1 MTHRP
6 LPRTLSTLAAVALGT
21 LLAAGHAHAQFQD
34 RNFRLSVGAGKDHPT
49 GDGIAKMT
57 ACAAS
62 KSGGKMKITP
72 FWDNQL
78 GNDNTATQ
86 SVRSGTIDMVI
97 PSTAPLVAMVPE
109 LGVLDLP
116 FLLNSEAEADALLDG
131 KAGAY
136 FSAKLPAVGLV
147 NLAYWEN
154 GFRNSTNNKHPI
166 NKVEDFGGLKMRV
179 MQNPVYIDTFKEL
192 GANAVPMAFS
202 EVYSALE
209 TKTVDGQENPYA
221 LIDNMKF
228 YEVQKYLSL
237 TRHSYAAL
245 VMLMSKK
252 VWDGLSTQEQDTL
265 KACAA
270 EGRDEQ
276 RKVSRAKAGATLA
289 ALKTKGMVVNE
300 IPAAEMARI
309 RDKAKVVWERQAK
322 NIGAESMG
330 LVMGELQRIR
340 GGK

>member
-1 MTHRP
+1 MTHRTI
-6 LPRTLSTLAAVALGT
+6 LRTAGLVLTAAAATLAAGT
-21 LLAAGHAHAQFQD
+21 AQAQFQE
-34 RNFRLSVGAGKDHPT
+34 RNLRLSSGSGKDHPT
-49 GDGIAKMT
+49 GNGIVKMA
-57 ACAAS
+57 ACALA
-62 KSGGKMKITP
+62 KSGGKLRITP
-72 FWDNQL
+72 YWDNQL

-86 SVRSGTIDMVI
+86 SVRSGSIDMVV
-97 PSTAPLVAMVPE
+97 PSTAPLVSMVPE

-116 FLLNSEAEADALLDG
+116 FLFASETEADQVLDG

-136 FSAKLPAVGLV
+136 FNAKLPAVGLV

-154 GFRNSTNNKHPI
+154 GFRNATNSKRPI
-166 NKVEDFGGLKMRV
+166 QRIEDFSGLKMRV

-209 TKTVDGQENPYA
+209 TRTVDGQENPFA

-245 VMLMSKK
+245 AMLMSKK
-252 VWDGLSTQEQDTL
+252 TWDGLSPQEQETM
-265 KACAA
+265 KTCAA

-276 RKVSRAKAGATLA
+276 RKVSRAKAGSTLEG
-289 ALKTKGMVVNE
+289 LKSKGMQVND
-300 IPAAEMARI
+300 IAPAEMARI
-309 RDKAKVVWERQAK
+309 RDKVKVVYEHQAK
-322 NIGAESMG
+322 AIGSESLG
-330 LVMGELQRIR
+330 LVMGELKRIR
-340 GGK
+340 GQ

>member
-1 MTHRP
+1 MKTTIR
-6 LPRTLSTLAAVALGT
+6 LAAVAL
-21 LLAAGHAHAQFQD
+21 AATFATVGAHAQFQE
-34 RNFRLSVGAGKDHPT
+34 RNFKLSSGSGKDHPT
-49 GDGIAKMT
+49 GAGIAKMA
-57 ACAAS
+57 ACVQA

-72 FWDNQL
+72 YYDNQL

-86 SVRSGTIDMVI
+86 SVRSGTIDMVL
-97 PSTAPLVAMVPE
+97 PSTAPLVPMLPE

-116 FLLNSEAEADALLDG
+116 FLFNSEAEADAVLDG
-131 KAGAY
+131 KAGDW
-136 FSAKLPAVGLV
+136 FNAKLPAVGLV

-154 GFRNSTNNKHPI
+154 GFRNATNNKRPI
-166 NKVEDFGGLKMRV
+166 SRIEDFGGLKMRV

-209 TKTVDGQENPYA
+209 TRTVDGQENPFA

-245 VMLMSKK
+245 AMLMSKK
-252 VWDGLSTQEQDTL
+252 TWDGLSPQEQETM
-265 KACAA
+265 KTCAA

-276 RKVSRAKAGATLA
+276 RKVSRAKAGSTLEG
-289 ALKTKGMVVNE
+289 LKSKGMQVND
-300 IPAAEMARI
+300 IAPAEMARI
-309 RDKAKVVWERQAK
+309 RDKVKVVYEHQAK
-322 NIGAESMG
+322 AIGSESLG
-330 LVMGELQRIR
+330 LVMGELKRIR
-340 GGK
+340 GQ

>member
-1 MTHRP
+1 MTLILR
-6 LPRTLSTLAAVALGT
+6 LTALALAASC
-21 LLAAGHAHAQFQD
+21 AAGSAHAQFQD
-34 RNFRLSVGAGKDHPT
+34 RNFRLSSGSGKDHPT
-49 GDGIAKMT
+49 GNGIAKM
-57 ACAAS
+57 ASCAQAR
-62 KSGGKMKITP
+62 SGGKMKITP
-72 FWDNQL
+72 YWDNQL
-78 GNDNTATQ
+78 GNDTTATQ
-86 SVRSGTIDMVI
+86 SVRSGTIDMVV
-97 PSTAPLVAMVPE
+97 PSTAPLVSMLPE

-116 FLLNSEAEADALLDG
+116 FLFNSEAEADQVLDG

-154 GFRNSTNNKHPI
+154 GFRNATNSKRPI
-166 NKVEDFGGLKMRV
+166 SRIEDFSGLKMRV

-209 TKTVDGQENPYA
+209 TKTVDGQENPFA
-221 LIDNMKF
+221 LIENMKF

-252 VWDGLSTQEQDTL
+252 TWDGLSPQEQDTL

-289 ALKTKGMVVNE
+289 ELKAKGMQVND
-300 IPAAEMARI
+300 IPPTEMARI
-309 RDKAKVVWERQAK
+309 RDKVKVVYEHQAK
-322 NIGAESMG
+322 NVGAEPMA
-330 LVMGELQRIR
+330 LVMGELKRIR
-340 GGK
+340 GQ

>member
-1 MTHRP
+1 MKTS
-6 LPRTLSTLAAVALGT
+6 TLFRNAAVALAAVAAVGS
-21 LLAAGHAHAQFQD
+21 ASAQFQE
-34 RNFRLSVGAGKDHPT
+34 RNFRLSSGSGKDHPT
-49 GDGIAKMT
+49 GNGIAKMS
-57 ACAAS
+57 ACVQA

-72 FWDNQL
+72 YWDNQL

-86 SVRSGTIDMVI
+86 SVRSGTIDMVV
-97 PSTAPLVAMVPE
+97 PSTAPLVSMVPE

-116 FLLNSEAEADALLDG
+116 FLFNTEAEADQVLDG

-147 NLAYWEN
+147 NLAFWEN
-154 GFRNSTNNKHPI
+154 GFRNATNSKRPI
-166 NKVEDFGGLKMRV
+166 TRIEDFSGLKMRV

-209 TKTVDGQENPYA
+209 TKTVDGQENPFA

-237 TRHSYAAL
+237 TKHSYAAL
-245 VMLMSKK
+245 AMLMSKK
-252 VWDGLSTQEQDTL
+252 VWDGLSAQEQDAL
-265 KACAA
+265 KACAI

-276 RKVSRAKAGATLA
+276 RKVSRAKNGATLDG
-289 ALKTKGMVVNE
+289 LKSKGMQVND
-300 IPAAEMARI
+300 IPAAEMNRI
-309 RDKAKVVWERQAK
+309 RDKVKVVYDHQTPK
-322 NIGAESMG
+322 IGNEAMA
-330 LVMGELQRIR
+330 LVMGELKRIR
-340 GGK
+340 GQ